1 MFHVKHPA
9 RGSMRVSRETPSVS
23 WDPWAQLDP
32 VQREQLE
39 HYARLLQELGRRH
52 NLVSRETLPEL
63 HRRHLLHCLALT
75 WQPFPPESVV
85 VDWGTGGG
93 LPAVPL
99 AIAFPEVTV
108 HAVDAAQ
115 KKVLAV
121 RTMARRLGLTNLHVH
136 RARAESWE
144 GAAHY
149 SVSRATAPLA
159 TLWQWHHRVARPLA
173 ASPDAWPPG
182 LLALKGGDLTDELAA
197 LERLD
202 PHLHVRLWPLDR
214 LLGDPLFA
222 EKYLVHVAPEPEA
235 DASVR

>member
-1 MFHVKHPA
+1 
-9 RGSMRVSRETPSVS
+9 
-23 WDPWAQLDP
+23 
-32 VQREQLE
+32 
-39 HYARLLQELGRRH
+39 
-52 NLVSRETLPEL
+52 
-63 HRRHLLHCLALT
+63 
-75 WQPFPPESVV
+75 
-85 VDWGTGGG
+85 
-93 LPAVPL
+93 
-99 AIAFPEVTV
+99 V